1 MNKYNLLKNKDNI
14 ESGEIKAKGY
24 RRSYT
29 VSYKLN
35 ILERA
40 KNCIRPGQ
48 LGELLRKE
56 GLTSSTLHG
65 WRVAQSNGL
74 LRDTKAIKR
83 GPEQQLRS
91 PQKKIL
97 FSLQKENASLKR
109 RLEKALAIVDLQ
121 KKIAEILSQPEEL
134 INGEKSC
141 S

>member
-1 MNKYNLLKNKDNI
+1 MSQYNLLKNKDKI
-14 ESGEIKAKGY
+14 ENGEIEAKGY

-35 ILERA
+35 ILEKA
-40 KNCIRPGQ
+40 TACTKPGE
-48 LGELLRKE
+48 LGSLLRKE
-56 GLTSSTLHG
+56 GITSSLLHN

-83 GPEQQLRS
+83 GPQKQLRGAH
-91 PQKKIL
+91 KEL
-97 FSLQKENASLKR
+97 LANLQKENALLKR
-109 RLEKALAIVDLQ
+109 RLEKAIAMVELQ

-134 INGEKSC
+134 IDGEKLC